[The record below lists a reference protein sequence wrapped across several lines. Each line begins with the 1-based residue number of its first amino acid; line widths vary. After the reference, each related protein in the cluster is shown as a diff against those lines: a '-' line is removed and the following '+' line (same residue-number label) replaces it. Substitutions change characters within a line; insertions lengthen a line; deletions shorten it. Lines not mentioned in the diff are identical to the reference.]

1 MKRRTVFSLIL
12 AACVPLAVASTAYAC
27 ANLATLYLDKKV
39 GTPGTPVDGDGR
51 NYSSRPGASE
61 VTIRL
66 DSRTGRILWR
76 GPASST
82 GRIQPRFDIPKTTAG
97 YHTLLATQT
106 RPGPSGPVPQ
116 AGTPGRATI
125 RIIRG
130 APQPGAAAL
139 WGSVKPEQP
148 GGTGG
153 ASPAVGE
160 LPAPVIFGGF
170 LLALALAGSGVLALA
185 GARRGGGPAP
195 TAPAGV
201 SV

>member
-1 MKRRTVFSLIL
+1 MIL
-12 AACVPLAVASTAYAC
+12 AALVPLAVVSTAYAC

-39 GTPGTPVDGDGR
+39 ATPGTPVDGDGR
-51 NYSSRPGASE
+51 NYSSRDDSSA

-66 DSRTGRILWR
+66 DSRAGRILWQGR
-76 GPASST
+76 PGPT
-82 GRIQPRFDIPKTTAG
+82 GRITPRFLTPKTTAG
-97 YHTLLATQT
+97 YHVLLATQQRGQRT
-106 RPGPSGPVPQ
+106 ASAGHARARHDQDCPRSAPAGGGGPV
-116 AGTPGRATI
+116 G
-125 RIIRG
+125 
-130 APQPGAAAL
+130 
-139 WGSVKPEQP
+139 GSGKPEQP

-160 LPAPVIFGGF
+160 LPAPVMLGGF

-185 GARRGGGPAP
+185 GARRGDGPAP

>member
-1 MKRRTVFSLIL
+1 MKRRTVLSLIL

-27 ANLATLYLDKKV
+27 ASLATLYLDKKV
-39 GTPGTPVDGDGR
+39 STPGTPLDGDGR
-51 NYSSRPGASE
+51 NYSSSPDASP

-66 DSRTGRILWR
+66 DSRTGRILWQGR
-76 GPASST
+76 PET
-82 GRIQPRFDIPKTTAG
+82 GRIQPRFLTPKTTAG

-106 RPGPSGPVPQ
+106 RNGNPV
-116 AGTPGRATI
+116 AGTPGRAAI
-125 RIIRG
+125 RINRG
-130 APQPGAAAL
+130 APQPGAAAP
-139 WGSVKPEQP
+139 WGSVKP

>member
-1 MKRRTVFSLIL
+1 MKRRAGLSLIL
-12 AACVPLAVASTAYAC
+12 AACVALAVVSTAFAC
-27 ANLATLYLDKKV
+27 ARLATLYLDQKDA
-39 GTPGTPVDGDGR
+39 TPGTPLDGDGR
-51 NYSSRPGASE
+51 NYSSGPDASE

-76 GPASST
+76 GPATST
-82 GRIQPRFDIPKTTAG
+82 GRIQPRFLTPKTTAG

-106 RPGPSGPVPQ
+106 RSGRPA

-125 RIIRG
+125 RINRG
-130 APQPGAAAL
+130 APQPGAAAP
-139 WGSVKPEQP
+139 WGSVKP

-170 LLALALAGSGVLALA
+170 LLALALAGSGVLTLA
-185 GARRGGGPAP
+185 GARRGDGPAP

>member
-39 GTPGTPVDGDGR
+39 STPGTPLDGDGR
-51 NYSSRPGASE
+51 NYSSREDASP

-66 DSRTGRILWR
+66 DSRTGRILWQGR
-76 GPASST
+76 ASST
-82 GRIQPRFDIPKTTAG
+82 GRIQPRFRTPKTTAG

-106 RPGPSGPVPQ
+106 RSDGRPQ

-125 RIIRG
+125 KINRG
-130 APQPGAAAL
+130 EPQPGAAAP

>member
-39 GTPGTPVDGDGR
+39 STPGTPLDGDGR
-51 NYSSRPGASE
+51 NYSSRSDASE

-66 DSRTGRILWR
+66 DSRTGRILWQGR
-76 GPASST
+76 PGPT
-82 GRIQPRFDIPKTTAG
+82 GRIQPRFLTPKTTAG

-106 RPGPSGPVPQ
+106 RNGSPV